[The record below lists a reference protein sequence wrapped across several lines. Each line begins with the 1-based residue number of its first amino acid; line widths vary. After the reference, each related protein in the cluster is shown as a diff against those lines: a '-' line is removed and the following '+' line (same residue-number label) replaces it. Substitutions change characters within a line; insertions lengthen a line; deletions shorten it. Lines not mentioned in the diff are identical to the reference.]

1 MAIPFLAMAAA
12 QAGVGLIQGIGATR
26 RAREFER
33 TAGRLNTE
41 LANLEAN
48 RQDIP
53 DLAESMVDRSAMIQ
67 NQMAN
72 LQVATQ
78 AAEFQAEEADIA
90 LANTLATARQ
100 TGLGAGGATA
110 LAQAALRS
118 KRGISA
124 SIEQQEARNILLRA
138 QGAQTAEARR
148 LSEGAR
154 VDRAQ
159 MLAEQFGFQAQ
170 EARDIAK
177 MDRLSALAQQAEAR
191 GIAQRQ
197 AAQQGFGQ
205 AFGAV
210 LGVGAGVASGQ
221 GTLSQRLGAMGF
233 QPQEAGLSKARV
245 AELSAG
251 AARNMATVTPSGF
264 PTLPSTPT
272 NEQTDRAIRQ
282 YFSGSEGINYD
293 SRLRTRSP
301 FGG

>member
-12 QAGVGLIQGIGATR
+12 QAGVGLIQGIGASR

-154 VDRAQ
+154 IDRGR
-159 MLAEQFGFQAQ
+159 MLAEQFSFQAQ

-197 AAQQGFGQ
+197 AAQEGFGQ

-210 LGVGAGVASGQ
+210 LGVGAGVASGK
-221 GTLSQRLGAMGF
+221 GTLKQRLGAMGF
-233 QPQEAGLSKARV
+233 QPGNQTTGTIRVPDAEADFYKINPSYMTSGTSEQVTQGVQELGLGLGTYR
-245 AELSAG
+245 
-251 AARNMATVTPSGF
+251 TSGF
-264 PTLPSTPT
+264 GYNQPSPSVK
-272 NEQTDRAIRQ
+272 R
-282 YFSGSEGINYD
+282 
-293 SRLRTRSP
+293 P
-301 FGG
+301 K

>member
-12 QAGVGLIQGIGATR
+12 QAGVGLIQGIGASR

-33 TAGRLNTE
+33 TAMRLNTE

-154 VDRAQ
+154 IDRGR
-159 MLAEQFGFQAQ
+159 MLAEQFSFQAQ

-197 AAQQGFGQ
+197 AAQEGFGQ

-210 LGVGAGVASGQ
+210 LGVGAGVASGK
-221 GTLSQRLGAMGF
+221 GTLKQRLGAMGF
-233 QPQEAGLSKARV
+233 QPGNQTTGTIRVPDAEADFYKINPSYMISGTSEQVTQGVQELGLGLGTYR
-245 AELSAG
+245 
-251 AARNMATVTPSGF
+251 TSGF
-264 PTLPSTPT
+264 GYNQPSPSVK
-272 NEQTDRAIRQ
+272 R
-282 YFSGSEGINYD
+282 
-293 SRLRTRSP
+293 P
-301 FGG
+301 K

>member
-1 MAIPFLAMAAA
+1 MAIGAIIGAASSA
-12 QAGVGLIQGIGATR
+12 IGGIIGGIGAR
-26 RAREFER
+26 KAARKAAR
-33 TAGRLNTE
+33 QARSYQRKLDTLV
-41 LANLEAN
+41 AN
-48 RQDIP
+48 RQDILDP
-53 DLAESMVDRSAMIQ
+53 TESITDRSNIIT
-67 NQMAN
+67 NPFAN

-78 AAEFQAEEADIA
+78 AAEFQAEEADLS
-90 LANTLATARQ
+90 LANTLDTMRATGA
-100 TGLGAGGATA
+100 GAGGATA

-154 VDRAQ
+154 VDRAR
-159 MLAEQFGFQAQ
+159 MLAEQFSFQAQ

-210 LGVGAGVASGQ
+210 LGVGAGVAAGK

-233 QPQEAGLSKARV
+233 QPGNQTTGTIRVPDAEADFYKINPSYMTSGTSEQVTQGVQELGLGLGTYR
-245 AELSAG
+245 
-251 AARNMATVTPSGF
+251 TSGF
-264 PTLPSTPT
+264 GYNQPSPSVK
-272 NEQTDRAIRQ
+272 R
-282 YFSGSEGINYD
+282 
-293 SRLRTRSP
+293 P
-301 FGG
+301 K

>member
-41 LANLEAN
+41 LANIEAN

-53 DLAESMVDRSAMIQ
+53 DLAESMVDRTAMIQ

-118 KRGISA
+118 KRDISA
-124 SIEQQEARNILLRA
+124 SIEQQEARNIMLRA

-148 LSEGAR
+148 LEEGAR
-154 VDRAQ
+154 IDRGR
-159 MLAEQFGFQAQ
+159 MMSEQFAFQAQ

-205 AFGAV
+205 ALGAV
-210 LGVGAGVASGQ
+210 LGVGAGVASGK
-221 GTLSQRLGAMGF
+221 GTLKQRLGAMGF
-233 QPQEAGLSKARV
+233 QPEGFKGNFDFSNAEADFFKQATKGPQELD
-245 AELSAG
+245 L
-251 AARNMATVTPSGF
+251 
-264 PTLPSTPT
+264 
-272 NEQTDRAIRQ
+272 
-282 YFSGSEGINYD
+282 
-293 SRLRTRSP
+293 
-301 FGG
+301 GGVYRGTSIYG

>member
-12 QAGVGLIQGIGATR
+12 QAGVGLIQGIGASR

-154 VDRAQ
+154 IDRGR
-159 MLAEQFGFQAQ
+159 MLAEQFSFQAQ

-197 AAQQGFGQ
+197 AAQEGFGQ

-210 LGVGAGVASGQ
+210 LGVGAGVAAGK
-221 GTLSQRLGAMGF
+221 GTLSQRLRAMGF
-233 QPQEAGLSKARV
+233 QPGNQTTGTIRVPDAEADFYKINPSYMISGTSEQVTQGVQELGLGLGTYR
-245 AELSAG
+245 
-251 AARNMATVTPSGF
+251 TSGF
-264 PTLPSTPT
+264 GYNQPSPSVK
-272 NEQTDRAIRQ
+272 R
-282 YFSGSEGINYD
+282 
-293 SRLRTRSP
+293 P
-301 FGG
+301 K